1 MKRVSIIA
9 LLASAIIFFAVNPI
23 LSQPA
28 ADPRPTHFALEI
40 IARSD
45 LPATYQPVPGLEAA
59 FEGAWF
65 FRFGRVASWRPTA
78 GSLPV
83 RSVRV
88 MSKLGAS
95 GVRVIV
101 SVQLGAKL
109 VEDEKYV
116 ADYIAREGEKT
127 SIATLKNFGLE
138 PIQITLVRVTPTVPS
153 ALTITNKT
161 NSIEVISI
169 EAANSTLPGY
179 VLTLRNTAARDI
191 KAFAFHLNAAGK
203 EVLQGQLQNP
213 EGLSFIPAGDFV
225 KTEPIGPRSG
235 AMTAVGYQPATLQ
248 NPDLLISTAVFA
260 DNTFEGDEAEAAMI
274 VGRDQ
279 GRKAQI
285 ERILPL
291 LREAAKTEDRNLID
305 TLAWLKQKVAG
316 LPDDAPESV
325 SAKMYN
331 DFAKTSRSL
340 VLSSIE
346 AGAHLIKLEVLNE
359 ITVFQERLSRSI
371 GQRDFAKWVG
381 AMIDKYEA
389 WQSRLY

>member
-1 MKRVSIIA
+1 MKRVSTIG
-9 LLASAIIFFAVNPI
+9 LLASAIIFFAANPI
-23 LSQPA
+23 PGQQPA
-28 ADPRPTHFALEI
+28 AARPNHFALEV
-40 IARSD
+40 IARRD
-45 LPATYQPVPGLEAA
+45 LPAAYQPVPGPDAA
-59 FEGAWF
+59 FDGGWF
-65 FRFGRVASWRPTA
+65 FRLGHISSWQPPA

-83 RSVRV
+83 RSVRI
-88 MSKLGAS
+88 MSKLGAG

-101 SVQLGAKL
+101 SVQLGEAL

-116 ADYIAREGEKT
+116 ADYIAREGEQT
-127 SIATLKNFGLE
+127 SIATLRQFGIE
-138 PIQITLVRVTPTVPS
+138 PIQITLVRVMPTVPS
-153 ALTITNKT
+153 PLTISNKT
-161 NSIEVISI
+161 KSIEVISI
-169 EAANSTLPGY
+169 EASNSALAGY
-179 VLTLRNTAARDI
+179 ILTLRNTAARDI
-191 KAFAFHLNAAGK
+191 KAFAFHLTAAGK
-203 EVLQGQLQNP
+203 EILQGQLQNP
-213 EGLSFIPAGDFV
+213 AGLSFISARDFV

-235 AMTAVGYQPATLQ
+235 AMTAVGYQPTTLQ
-248 NPDLLISTAVFA
+248 NPDLEISTAVFA
-260 DNTFEGDEAEAAMI
+260 DNTFEGDETEAAMI

-340 VLSSIE
+340 VFSSIK

-371 GQRDFAKWVG
+371 GQRDFAKWIG